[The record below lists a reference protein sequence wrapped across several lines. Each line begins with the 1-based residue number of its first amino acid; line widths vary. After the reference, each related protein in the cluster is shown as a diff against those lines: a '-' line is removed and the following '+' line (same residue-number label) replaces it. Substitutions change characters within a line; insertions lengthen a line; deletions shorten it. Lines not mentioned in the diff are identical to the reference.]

1 MVRIFKTR
9 NMMNGHFFM
18 LLVMAVLMGTTSV
31 YGQIGKATIDHAV
44 KVLKG
49 IDTDD
54 SVEWAIATLE
64 KAAIV
69 DSSSYAMNC
78 LGIAYMAG
86 IGVNADSTKAVSWL
100 ENAGRNGYF
109 DAYHNLGMIYKYSR
123 CGVKQNF
130 RKAYEYFSVGAANGS
145 IECIYDEGFMLYKG
159 LGCSQNYSKAV
170 DKFLSASS
178 LLHSPSL
185 YMLGLCYRNGYGVE
199 KDTVKAVAYL
209 NRASMLGYR
218 DADDELARPYAET
231 YLHEFL
237 VEDDIPVRM
246 PQVSPMVN
254 DTSLI
259 KGSYHGFMVM
269 YDWSGDYILGEK
281 PLAMNLYKTGSYIA
295 GFLVIG
301 SDTVS
306 VKACVTDSSKLIF
319 QKGGLNLHERY
330 AKENTVKYR
339 LDDMVYDVWNDKIC
353 GKLNLYSLKQKEPER
368 PMYFELYRDGIQ
380 NKEQNVLLSEISIF
394 PNPFEYQFNATF
406 ELVEESEV
414 LIRIFN
420 IYGMMVY
427 QQKLGKYGKGKHQ
440 VTLSPNIKS
449 GRYVVNIKAG
459 KQILRS
465 TIIKEGGSR

>member
-1 MVRIFKTR
+1 
-9 NMMNGHFFM
+9 
-18 LLVMAVLMGTTSV
+18 
-31 YGQIGKATIDHAV
+31 
-44 KVLKG
+44 
-49 IDTDD
+49 
-54 SVEWAIATLE
+54 
-64 KAAIV
+64 
-69 DSSSYAMNC
+69 
-78 LGIAYMAG
+78 
-86 IGVNADSTKAVSWL
+86 
-100 ENAGRNGYF
+100 
-109 DAYHNLGMIYKYSR
+109 
-123 CGVKQNF
+123 
-130 RKAYEYFSVGAANGS
+130 
-145 IECIYDEGFMLYKG
+145 
-159 LGCSQNYSKAV
+159 
-170 DKFLSASS
+170 
-178 LLHSPSL
+178 
-185 YMLGLCYRNGYGVE
+185 
-199 KDTVKAVAYL
+199 
-209 NRASMLGYR
+209 
-218 DADDELARPYAET
+218 
-231 YLHEFL
+231 
-237 VEDDIPVRM
+237 M

-281 PLAMNLYKTGSYIA
+281 PLAMNLYKTGSDIA